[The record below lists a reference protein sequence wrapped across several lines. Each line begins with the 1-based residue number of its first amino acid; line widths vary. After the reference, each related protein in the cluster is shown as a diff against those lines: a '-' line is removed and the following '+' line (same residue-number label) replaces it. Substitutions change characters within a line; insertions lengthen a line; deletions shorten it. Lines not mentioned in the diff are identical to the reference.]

1 MGSNKINFEA
11 SLAKDVVEAGR
22 CVGCGA
28 CVAVCP
34 YDCLTL
40 VQGRPRLAKECELC
54 GICAQ
59 ACPSYNFSQVQMEK
73 FVFGRNRKPG
83 EPFGL
88 YRRLAVAQATD
99 EKILKVSQ
107 DGGVAT
113 ALLAYALKSEQV
125 DSAVVAG
132 SSREKPFY
140 PIPKLASTF
149 AEVLESAG
157 TKYTCSPNTLLLTE
171 ACKQKKAKVA
181 FVGTPCQ
188 IQAVR
193 KMQAAGL
200 TRQTRCLEFL
210 VGLMCSGCFTY
221 KGLMENHIRD
231 GLGVDLSGIKKM
243 NIKGKLFVTTVSGVI
258 GIPLAEIRKYQPK
271 SCGACGDFSSEFADI
286 SIGGVGL
293 DGWALTVIRTEKGE
307 ALFSG
312 AEQAGF
318 LRVKYMEANALNL
331 LVRLSEK
338 KRKNTDIA

>member
-1 MGSNKINFEA
+1 MGSNKISFEA
-11 SLAKDVVEAGR
+11 SLATDVVESGR

-40 VQGRPRLAKECELC
+40 VQGRPSLAKECESC

-171 ACKQKKAKVA
+171 ACKHKKAKVA

-221 KGLMENHIRD
+221 EGLMENHIRD

-243 NIKGKLFVTTVSGVI
+243 NIKGKLLVTTASGVI
-258 GIPLAEIRKYQPK
+258 GVPLAEIRKYQPK
-271 SCGACGDFSSEFADI
+271 SCGACGDFSSELADI
-286 SIGGVGL
+286 SVGGVGL
-293 DGWALTVIRTEKGE
+293 DGWTLTVIRTAKGE
-307 ALFSG
+307 ELFSG

-331 LVRLSEK
+331 LIRLSEK
-338 KRKNTDIA
+338 KRKNTNIA